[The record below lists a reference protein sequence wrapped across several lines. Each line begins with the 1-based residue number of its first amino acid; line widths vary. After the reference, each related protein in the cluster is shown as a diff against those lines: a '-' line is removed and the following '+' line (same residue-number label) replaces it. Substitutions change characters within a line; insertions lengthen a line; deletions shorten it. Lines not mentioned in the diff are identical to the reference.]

1 MNIFLAG
8 ATGAI
13 GSRLTPLLV
22 AAGHSVTG
30 TTRHADKA
38 EAIRGVGAIPAIVDG
53 LDAKAVLKAVQRAE
67 PEVIIHEL
75 TAIPAKLNLRRFDEA
90 FALTNRLRCEGT
102 DNLLAAAEKVC
113 CRRFIAQSYAVWVY
127 AREGGWIKTEE
138 APLIST
144 PEPSVRKS
152 FEAIRHVEEAV
163 LHDQRV
169 GGIILR
175 YGGLYGP
182 GTSLG
187 KGGSFLEDI
196 RRRRMPIIGEGTGY
210 WSFLHIEDAAS
221 ATLAAVDAVDLGF
234 YNICDDEPAPV
245 SQWLPFLA
253 HALEAKPPRRI
264 PKWIGRMA
272 IGPHGVAW
280 MTEIRGASNRKAKSL
295 LRWKLKWPS
304 WRTGFLQG
312 LENAIEKTAPR
323 PGLLKAG

>member
-13 GSRLTPLLV
+13 GNRLTPLLV

-30 TTRHADKA
+30 TTRHPSKA
-38 EAIRGVGAIPAIVDG
+38 GSIRAVGAIAAIVDG
-53 LDAKAVLKAVQRAE
+53 LDARAVLKAVEQAK
-67 PEVIIHEL
+67 PELIIHEL

-113 CRRFIAQSYAVWVY
+113 CRRFIAQSYAGWPY

-138 APLIST
+138 NPLISF
-144 PEPSVRKS
+144 PEPAVRKTL
-152 FEAIRHVEEAV
+152 EAIRHVEESV
-163 LHDQRV
+163 LHNQRV
-169 GGIILR
+169 EGIVLR

-187 KGGSFLEDI
+187 KGGSFLEAI
-196 RRRRMPIIGEGTGY
+196 QQRRMPIVGEGTGY

-221 ATLAAVDAVDLGF
+221 ATLAAVDAIDLGL

-253 HALEAKPPRRI
+253 QALGAKSPRHI

-280 MTEIRGASNRKAKSL
+280 MTEIRGASNQKAKSL

-304 WRTGFLQG
+304 WRMGFLHG
-312 LENAIEKTAPR
+312 LENAIQETAPE
-323 PGLLKAG
+323 PLLLKAG